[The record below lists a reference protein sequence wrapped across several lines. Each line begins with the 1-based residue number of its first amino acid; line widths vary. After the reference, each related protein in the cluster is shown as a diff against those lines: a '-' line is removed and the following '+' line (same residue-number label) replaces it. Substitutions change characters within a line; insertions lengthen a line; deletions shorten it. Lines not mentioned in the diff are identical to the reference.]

1 MVLSFIHM
9 SDYASSFTSFVKRE
23 TFLAALFLWYTPLLA
38 AFVIVE
44 IAAVNAA
51 CASSLFL
58 FATAASTFLIEVL
71 TADLIDLFLAVF
83 VSVTR
88 ILFLA
93 DLMLANLD
101 TSNM

>member
-1 MVLSFIHM
+1 MQPVL
-9 SDYASSFTSFVKRE
+9 
-23 TFLAALFLWYTPLLA
+23 PL
-38 AFVIVE
+38 
-44 IAAVNAA
+44 
-51 CASSLFL
+51 
-58 FATAASTFLIEVL
+58 STFLIEVL